1 MPLRP
6 RALLISALSMILAA
20 SASAQEQPTTA
31 TPTQPH
37 TSPQEQPA
45 KHKRPTVGLVLQG
58 GGALGAYQAGVY
70 EALGDSGIQPNWISG
85 MSIGAINAAIIAGN
99 TEDARIDQL
108 KRFWDQV
115 TAPWSWLD
123 PAGFGLARGEGARH
137 LLSRLSAAQA
147 LASGANGFFAA
158 RPIGPWMQP
167 DGTIEATS
175 FYDTGELKRTL
186 ERLVD
191 FERINA
197 GVTRLSVGAVN
208 VRTGNFVYFDNTA
221 HSIRPEHVM
230 ASAALPPSFPA
241 VEIEGEYYWDGGVV
255 SNTPLQLVVDDQPR
269 GDTLAFQVDR

>member
-1 MPLRP
+1 MNVE
-6 RALLISALSMILAA
+6 I
-20 SASAQEQPTTA
+20 
-31 TPTQPH
+31 QPH
-37 TSPQEQPA
+37 FA
-45 KHKRPTVGLVLQG
+45 TVERRLPFERVALVLQG

-115 TAPWSWLD
+115 TADAPWSWLD
-123 PAGFGLARGEGARH
+123 PAGFGLARSEGARH

-147 LASGANGFFAA
+147 LESGANGFFAA

-241 VEIEGEYYWDGGVV
+241 VEIDGEYYWDGGVV